1 MKDYLMESS
10 QIEALLLSSF
20 PDAKIDLTDLTGTKD
35 HWNCRIITEAFNGL
49 NPVQRH
55 QKVYTALGEH
65 ILGDSAPIHALKLA
79 TYTPQE
85 SA

>member
-1 MKDYLMESS
+1 MESS

-20 PDAKIDLTDLTGTKD
+20 PDAEIALTDLTGTKD
-35 HWNCRIITEAFNGL
+35 HWSCRIITEAFSGL

-55 QKVYTALGEH
+55 QRVYAALGEH
-65 ILGDSAPIHALKLA
+65 ILGDSAPIHALQLA